1 MNTMVNS
8 TLSDLGR
15 QSLAALRLLVV
26 MTILLGVAYPVAV
39 WLVGR
44 AFGDHTDGQPVRVDG
59 VVVGSAL
66 IGQDFT
72 GDEWFHSRPSAND
85 YDTLASAPSNLGPLS
100 PDLDALIAERRTAVA
115 ATEGVAEDQVPADA
129 VTGSASGL
137 DPHISPAYAELQADR
152 VARANGLS
160 VAQVEELIED
170 NTSGR
175 FLGFHGEP
183 GVNVLLLNVAILQAR
198 G

>member
-1 MNTMVNS
+1 MTTMVNS
-8 TLSDLGR
+8 TLSDLAR
-15 QSLAALRLLVV
+15 QSTVALRLLVV
-26 MTILLGVAYPVAV
+26 MTVVLGVGYPVGV

-100 PDLDALIAERRTAVA
+100 PDLEALIAQRRTAVA
-115 ATEGVAEDQVPADA
+115 ATEGVAEDEVPPDA
-129 VTGSASGL
+129 ATGSASGL
-137 DPHISPAYAELQADR
+137 DPHISPAYAELQAER

-160 VAQVEELIED
+160 VGRVEDLIED

-183 GVNVLLLNVAILQAR
+183 GVNVLLLNVAILRAR